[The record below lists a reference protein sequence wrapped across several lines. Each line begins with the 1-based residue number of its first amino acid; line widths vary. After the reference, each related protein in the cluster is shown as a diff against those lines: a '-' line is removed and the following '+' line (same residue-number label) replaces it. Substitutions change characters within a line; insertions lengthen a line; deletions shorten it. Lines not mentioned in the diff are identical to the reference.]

1 MEVLDVLEAGDF
13 VIDHSKSDH
22 HNTLQL
28 IVLLISS
35 ETENL
40 HNHED
45 FCPYQSFDNKLIN
58 VFQEK
63 SRSIICCISKQN
75 SHASLAFHTCFS
87 FSFCVSQKLLTRSKR
102 IPKILLIQQLL
113 TSNLYCN
120 TNILNGKKN
129 VQVHLP
135 LLIHICTYSCQTF
148 ALTKL
153 ALGEAILPNTLR
165 NTLKRLKFEF

>member
-1 MEVLDVLEAGDF
+1 MAVGNSADSAAFRFILIGTFRREGRWDLLRPRVGVEHELLVEGGLEVLEDVLEAGDF

-28 IVLLISS
+28 IFILISS
-35 ETENL
+35 EKENW
-40 HNHED
+40 HNMKT
-45 FCPYQSFDNKLIN
+45 FCPYQSIDNKLIN

-87 FSFCVSQKLLTRSKR
+87 FSFCVSQKLLTRSKK

-113 TSNLYCN
+113 TS
-120 TNILNGKKN
+120 
-129 VQVHLP
+129 
-135 LLIHICTYSCQTF
+135 
-148 ALTKL
+148 
-153 ALGEAILPNTLR
+153 
-165 NTLKRLKFEF
+165 KFVLQHKHT